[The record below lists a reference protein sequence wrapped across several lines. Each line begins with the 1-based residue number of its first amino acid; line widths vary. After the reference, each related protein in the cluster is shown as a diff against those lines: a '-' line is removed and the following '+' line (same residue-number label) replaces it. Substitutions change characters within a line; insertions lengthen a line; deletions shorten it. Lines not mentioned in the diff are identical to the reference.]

1 MVSHVELAGAC
12 FSVGGTSG
20 AEFLSGAASLR
31 DLSEDL
37 LLLQLRPLMTL
48 SHQTFARLLKVF
60 WFTSYASLNRVVVRE
75 TELQQQ
81 QQQLSVMCWSVRQ
94 CSVKMVPAT
103 ERPRNKQEKK
113 LYSVREKWSL
123 LNRLCEQI
131 LILNIWENKIEN
143 FFGFLRLKPMFFFFF
158 FRSSNSPKEHII
170 FPNSFI
176 LRLWDVSQM
185 VQVHGCAVELVV
197 PEEKVFSG
205 RQTQISLTF
214 CLHGRRRNNTRRLWS

>member
-1 MVSHVELAGAC
+1 MALHVESAGAC

-81 QQQLSVMCWSVRQ
+81 QQQQLSVLCSSVRQ

-113 LYSVREKWSL
+113 LYSVREK
-123 LNRLCEQI
+123 
-131 LILNIWENKIEN
+131 
-143 FFGFLRLKPMFFFFF
+143 
-158 FRSSNSPKEHII
+158 
-170 FPNSFI
+170 
-176 LRLWDVSQM
+176 
-185 VQVHGCAVELVV
+185 
-197 PEEKVFSG
+197 
-205 RQTQISLTF
+205 
-214 CLHGRRRNNTRRLWS
+214 